1 MFEMSVKAVC
11 VFWMV
16 LLGVVCCLDHMAWA
30 SAAGMQSMVYRSH
43 MPTCT
48 DAVVTPT
55 ISCTSPKTSC
65 KAQHTCVANNKAA
78 VAHRFQTVTA
88 KTQMPNQQNHTQAKT
103 DAPGQ
108 DWPRCETNLQTR
120 QSGNV
125 SCWFDSLSTSHNHQP
140 RTMVV
145 WWLAAPRSKCA
156 YTGDAVNPRY

>member
-30 SAAGMQSMVYRSH
+30 SAAGMQSMVHRSH

-65 KAQHTCVANNKAA
+65 KAQHTCVANKKAA
-78 VAHRFQTVTA
+78 VAHRFQTVCQDTNTKSTKPHA
-88 KTQMPNQQNHTQAKT
+88 GKDRRTRSRTGHGARQTCQHASQVMFRAGLIRQTHRIITNQEQWWC
-103 DAPGQ
+103 GGSR
-108 DWPRCETNLQTR
+108 PRAASVRTR
-120 QSGNV
+120 EM
-125 SCWFDSLSTSHNHQP
+125 L
-140 RTMVV
+140 
-145 WWLAAPRSKCA
+145 
-156 YTGDAVNPRY
+156 